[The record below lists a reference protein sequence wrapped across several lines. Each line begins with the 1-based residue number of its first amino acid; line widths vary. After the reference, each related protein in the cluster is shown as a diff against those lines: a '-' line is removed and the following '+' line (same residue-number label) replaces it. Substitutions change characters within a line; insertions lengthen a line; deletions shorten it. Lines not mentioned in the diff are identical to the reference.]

1 MSMYHLSFAKGY
13 ESHFNS
19 RGVLSL
25 AYAIIDYVIDRIGL
39 DEYLEEEGIAFDEAF
54 ILWDDADRIAIS
66 LSPDAS
72 SESDADFI
80 IRTWNFH
87 LDEDEPDVLR
97 VEWSFF
103 IMREGPY
110 LSELCEEYGYSESQD
125 YLITYHDLDWD
136 VKNKEQLSFMEQA
149 AHSCDSQFGN
159 ACSWRM
165 HLLRVKR
172 WYITWFQTLCNCPHL
187 YEDDDRDDEMRIL
200 AIVKNCYEELNLED
214 SFYRRWNL
222 VNDIENDI
230 KHYVKARF
238 HQAWYKNYC
247 EDLNVEVLDAVGD
260 LDIVAFTDHRLKV
273 GHTERQDRF
282 SHFMREYP
290 KDVLDYFCPG
300 ALPAFY
306 RRLSNGGDYDLFGW
320 RISEFIPAC
329 LVPIAQLCTCAEY
342 APVLEENYGL
352 EFAADYLYHDP
363 IWEEDDSGKELIFG
377 IMKRAAAEYGREK
390 HLLFL
395 AYYGITEYVND
406 KKDIDLSIEMLSRLA
421 AMWKQGLIT
430 DDWLTDKDGDGLA
443 GIVDWEWGDPF
454 WEEDQYPEC
463 PDEDD
468 YRLWLMKLLESDFA
482 DDIADYLKP
491 LLELVLEREKNHNWE
506 KGKKAIESFLKRM
519 GKDK

>member
-1 MSMYHLSFAKGY
+1 MYHLSFAKGY
-13 ESHFNS
+13 EPHFGS
-19 RGVLSL
+19 RRVLSL
-25 AYAIIDYVIDRIGL
+25 AYAIFDYVIERTGL
-39 DEYLEEEGIAFDEAF
+39 DEYLEEEGIVFDEAF
-54 ILWDDADRIAIS
+54 ILWDDLDRIAIS
-66 LSPDAS
+66 LNPEASP
-72 SESDADFI
+72 ESDADFI
-80 IRTWNFH
+80 IRTWDFH
-87 LDEDEPDVLR
+87 LEENEPDVLR
-97 VEWSFF
+97 IDWSFY
-103 IMREGPY
+103 IMCERTY
-110 LSELCEEYGYSESQD
+110 LSGWCEEDEYSDSLD
-125 YLITYHDLDWD
+125 YLTSYDDLDWD
-136 VKNKEQLSFMEQA
+136 VKNNEQLILMEHA

-159 ACSWRM
+159 ACSWRI
-165 HLLRVKR
+165 HLLRVRR
-172 WYITWFQTLCNCPHL
+172 WYLTWFQTLCNCPRL
-187 YEDDDRDDEMRIL
+187 DGFDDWDDEMRVL
-200 AIVKNCYEELNLED
+200 SIVKNCYEELNPKD

-222 VNDIENDI
+222 LDDIENDI
-230 KHYVKARF
+230 RHYVKARF
-238 HQAWYKNYC
+238 RQEWYKNYC
-247 EDLNVEVLDAVGD
+247 EDLNDEELDKFGD
-260 LDIVAFTDHRLKV
+260 LDIVSFTNHRLEV

-306 RRLSNGGDYDLFGW
+306 RRLANGGDYDLFGW
-320 RISEFIPAC
+320 RKAEFIIAC
-329 LVPIAQLCTCAEY
+329 LVPPDQLCTCAEY

-363 IWEEDDSGKELIFG
+363 IWKEDDGGKELIFD

-443 GIVDWEWGDPF
+443 GIVDWEWGDLY

-463 PDEDD
+463 PNEDD
-468 YRLWLMKLLESDFA
+468 YRLWLIKLLESDFA
-482 DDIADYLKP
+482 NDIADYLKP

-506 KGKKAIESFLKRM
+506 NGKKAIESFLKRT